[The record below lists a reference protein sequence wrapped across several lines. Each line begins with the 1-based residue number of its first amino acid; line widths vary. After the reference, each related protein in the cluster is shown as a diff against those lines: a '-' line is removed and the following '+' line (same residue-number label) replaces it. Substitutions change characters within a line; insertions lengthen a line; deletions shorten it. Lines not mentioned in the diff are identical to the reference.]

1 MTPITPELTREILSD
16 SSFRELVSTR
26 ARLRWALSIVT
37 LAMFF
42 GFIALISS
50 ASAMLGT
57 NMTGSKIPFGIG
69 LAFGIIVLVVILTGF
84 YVRQSNTRFD
94 RLVSLIKQEYGQ

>member
-1 MTPITPELTREILSD
+1 MTPITPERTRKILSD
-16 SSFRELVSTR
+16 PSFRELVSSR
-26 ARLRWALSIVT
+26 AKLRWSLSILT

-50 ASAMLGT
+50 ASVMLGT
-57 NMTGSKIPFGIG
+57 NMTGSKIPFGMG

-94 RLVSLIKQEYGQ
+94 RLTNLIKQEYGR

>member
-57 NMTGSKIPFGIG
+57 NMTGSKIPFGMG